1 MEWLYNNAGL
11 VIVIALGLINVFG
24 WIITNFNKVYKVKK
38 ANEEFH
44 ETVDEHSKIIEIMSS
59 KIDNVSS
66 VLAEFVS
73 ETKKNNQVIFRD
85 KIYDTYKLTLQKG
98 YLLEKDS
105 KNYHYALER
114 YKANDG
120 NSYICDEVEPRMK
133 DFKVFNTDE
142 EAEEY
147 FKNSR

>member
-1 MEWLYNNAGL
+1 MEWLYDNAGL
-11 VIVIALGLINVFG
+11 VIVIGLGLINIVG
-24 WIITNFNKVYKVKK
+24 WIFSNFNKVYKIKK
-38 ANEEFH
+38 NNEEFH
-44 ETVDEHSKIIEIMSS
+44 ETVDEHSKIIESMSS

-66 VLAEFVS
+66 VLTDFVS
-73 ETKKNNQVIFRD
+73 ENKKNNQVIFRD

-98 YLLEKDS
+98 YILEKDS

-120 NSYICDEVEPRMK
+120 NSYICDEIEPRMK
-133 DFKVFNTDE
+133 TFQVFNTDE

-147 FKNSR
+147 FKNK